1 MATLTSYLLRD
12 MPPTLWTSVKQR
24 AKSERRTVRGVLL
37 DLLELYATHGLP
49 ARAPFTTKEN

>member
-1 MATLTSYLLRD
+1 MFRQRKGEYQRMTLDNSREDCQEMLD
-12 MPPTLWTSVKQR
+12 Q
-24 AKSERRTVRGVLL
+24 L